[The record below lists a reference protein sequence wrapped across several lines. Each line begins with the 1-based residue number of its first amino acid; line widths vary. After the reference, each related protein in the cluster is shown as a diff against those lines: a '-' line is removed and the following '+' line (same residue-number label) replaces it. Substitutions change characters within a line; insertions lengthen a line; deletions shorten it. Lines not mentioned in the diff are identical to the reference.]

1 MLAMKPSKPVQ
12 KSAAVQAF
20 SLAAP
25 TADLPCAAL
34 RDFASFI
41 RD

>member
-1 MLAMKPSKPVQ
+1 MFAMTASKPTQ
-12 KSAAVQAF
+12 KWAAEQAF
-20 SLAAP
+20 SLAALS
-25 TADLPCAAL
+25 ANLSRAAA

>member
-1 MLAMKPSKPVQ
+1 MSALTASKPAQ
-12 KSAAVQAF
+12 KLAAEQAF
-20 SLAAP
+20 SLAALS
-25 TADLPCAAL
+25 ANLPRAAL

>member
-1 MLAMKPSKPVQ
+1 MLAIKASRAAQ
-12 KSAAVQAF
+12 NSAIEQGF

-34 RDFASFI
+34 RIFASFI

>member
-1 MLAMKPSKPVQ
+1 MPDMKTSNPAP
-12 KSAAVQAF
+12 KSATEQAF

-25 TADLPCAAL
+25 TADLPCSAL